1 MQRLK
6 MKDITL
12 LTCKAYFK
20 PNKITPYIANILK
33 EEQLLKSALEQ
44 QGLSVAITHWD
55 NPTYDWSKTKAVL
68 FRTIWDYFERF
79 DEFWTWLQKINTK
92 TKLINSFNLIEWNI
106 DKHYLKD
113 LHSQGITVVPTYFV
127 DKGSNV
133 KLQEISKNKGW
144 KDIVIKPAISAS
156 AFKTYKILEE
166 DKDNNEEL
174 FNSLIF
180 ERDMLVQPFFTT
192 ISTLGEASLM
202 VVDGKFTHAIL
213 KKAKPGDFRVQD
225 DFGGTVQ
232 DYTPTE
238 KEINFAEQV
247 FKACKTKPIYG
258 RVDIVWDN
266 NKNFFLS
273 ELEIIEPELW
283 IRNYPKSAEKIAE
296 AVKKIL

>member
-1 MQRLK
+1 M
-6 MKDITL
+6 
-12 LTCKAYFK
+12 
-20 PNKITPYIANILK
+20 
-33 EEQLLKSALEQ
+33 
-44 QGLSVAITHWD
+44 
-55 NPTYDWSKTKAVL
+55 
-68 FRTIWDYFERF
+68 
-79 DEFWTWLQKINTK
+79 
-92 TKLINSFNLIEWNI
+92 
-106 DKHYLKD
+106 
-113 LHSQGITVVPTYFV
+113 PTYFV
-127 DKGSNV
+127 DKGNNI

-156 AFKTYKILEE
+156 AFKTYKILED

-174 FNSLIF
+174 FNSLVY

-247 FKACKTKPIYG
+247 FKVCKTKPIYG